1 MNLLTVIK
9 VLYWTNRITPHHDIY
24 SKVYTCIYKK
34 NLLNLNNI
42 FFISFFFSHSQKKT
56 EFKKDIKEIAETSI
70 SYTSTKRKRD
80 NPEQTRYL
88 QVSFH
93 TCMCM
98 HVQLHRRPAVD
109 SHYIIPDTTVLARAP
124 I

>member
-1 MNLLTVIK
+1 MIYIDRFIHVFTKKKLFNLDNIFYFK
-9 VLYWTNRITPHHDIY
+9 IFFESPPQKNRIQKRRKRNCRDIDF
-24 SKVYTCIYKK
+24 KHF
-34 NLLNLNNI
+34 NL
-42 FFISFFFSHSQKKT
+42 K
-56 EFKKDIKEIAETSI
+56 
-70 SYTSTKRKRD
+70 KRKRD
-80 NPEQTRYL
+80 NPKQTRYL

>member
-1 MNLLTVIK
+1 MIYIDRFIHVFTKKKLFNL
-9 VLYWTNRITPHHDIY
+9 D
-24 SKVYTCIYKK
+24 
-34 NLLNLNNI
+34 NI
-42 FFISFFFSHSQKKT
+42 FYFKIFFESPPKKT
-56 EFKKDIKEIAETSI
+56 EFKKDVKEIAETLI
-70 SYTSTKRKRD
+70 SYTSTKKKRKRD